1 MIATQQTLHEKLL
14 QVMDESK
21 LWEGSQRHS
30 HGFLLSPD
38 VYHVSDEHQK
48 QLEKLCPALNE
59 CLSGFGRLVAI
70 AQTPEFARTD
80 TMKLINTVANVSA
93 PSYYRDAQSR
103 KPSSLPVVCKCDLMD
118 ATDGTLKI
126 AEIDGINK
134 HGFGYGALVNRL
146 RDAIHDYSPDNC
158 YPGIAHTIAQAINQP
173 KMKYRACPEPNGRY
187 SRRNLPPMV
196 SYTELEWCELG
207 LLFGEH
213 ERFYLPEF
221 AIFASEMERY
231 MVKVKLIGEH
241 DLKIKDG
248 EITNLPSR
256 ILVDLPACVRNPGIS
271 AALAKMYVEGSVD
284 FLLPPKPF
292 LSSKGVMALL
302 RNEED
307 DQDLECT
314 LRSQIS
320 QAALATVRAHIP
332 STYLVTKKNLDF
344 VRYTLPGSGKSYVL
358 KAVISNGMKG
368 TIFMEDSRYEKTL
381 AGCNQTA
388 DGSYILQEEV
398 QNKPETFN
406 YFQPNG
412 ELRDD
417 TWYKRVIVHFA
428 RGHVADIDITAR
440 RDKHVHGAKDCLQ
453 LGVIRGQR
461 RTGGVY

>member
-1 MIATQQTLHEKLL
+1 MVTTEKTLHEKLL
-14 QVMDESK
+14 QVMDQSK
-21 LWEGSQRHS
+21 LWEGSQRS
-30 HGFLLSPD
+30 THGFLLSPD
-38 VYHVSDEHQK
+38 VYHVSDEHQN

-70 AQTPEFARTD
+70 AQTPEFVRTNAYR
-80 TMKLINTVANVSA
+80 LINTVANVGA
-93 PSYYRDAQSR
+93 PLYYRDAQFR
-103 KPSSLPVVCKCDLMD
+103 RPSCLPVVCKCDLMD

-146 RDAIHDYSPDNC
+146 RDAIGDHDPESC

-173 KMKYRACPEPNGRY
+173 KVKYRACPSPDGRY
-187 SRRNLPPMV
+187 NRRNLPPMV

-221 AIFASEMERY
+221 RVFADEMKRY
-231 MVKVKLIGEH
+231 KVKVTMVGER
-241 DLKIKDG
+241 DLKLKEG
-248 EITNLPSR
+248 EVTNLPSR
-256 ILVDLPACVRNPGIS
+256 ILVDLPACVRNPQLS
-271 AALAKMYVEGSVD
+271 ETLAGMYVKGEVD

-302 RNEED
+302 RNDEHDE
-307 DQDLECT
+307 DLECT

-320 QAALATVRAHIP
+320 SSALATVRAHLP
-332 STYLVTKKNLDF
+332 PTYLVTRRNLGFIRD
-344 VRYTLPGSGKSYVL
+344 VLTGSGTPYVL

-368 TIFMEDSRYEKTL
+368 TIFMEDSRYETVL
-381 AGCNQTA
+381 AELSKIG

-398 QNKPETFN
+398 VNKPETFN
-406 YFQPNG
+406 YFQPDG

-417 TWYKRVIVHFA
+417 TWYKRMIVHFA
-428 RGHVADIDITAR
+428 RGLVADIDITAR
-440 RDKHVHGAKDCLQ
+440 RDKKVHGAKDCLQ
-453 LGVIRGQR
+453 LGVIRGYR